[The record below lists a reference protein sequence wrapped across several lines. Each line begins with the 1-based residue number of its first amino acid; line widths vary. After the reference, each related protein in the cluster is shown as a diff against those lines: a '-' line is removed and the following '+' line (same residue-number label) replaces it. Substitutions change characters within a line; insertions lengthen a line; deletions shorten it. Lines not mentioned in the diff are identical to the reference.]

1 MNQNMNAGAMNEK
14 VHAKSFSAK
23 FGTKNEV
30 WRFLAT
36 EARIYVP
43 DYQTITIWHCK
54 DLAAGTKKPIF
65 CDEVKIIFVPQ
76 YEAVSTHS
84 LSHPS
89 LAQTRV
95 HP

>member
-1 MNQNMNAGAMNEK
+1 MNVGAKPEQ

-23 FGTKNEV
+23 FGTKGEV

-43 DYQTITIWHCK
+43 PYQTITIWHCK
-54 DLAAGTKKPIF
+54 DLASGTKKAIF
-65 CDEVKIIFVPQ
+65 CDQVKMIFVPQ
-76 YEAVSTHS
+76 YEAVSYLYFT
-84 LSHPS
+84 HPS
-89 LAQTRV
+89 PALFRT